1 MKLKTIKINE
11 IYDKGEK
18 MKKLLPIL
26 LLAVLLVIMMTGC
39 TTEEALGTG
48 MIVFLFVC
56 SGIIGIIFLLLF
68 VLWIITLV
76 DVAKRDSDEFPN
88 ATENTRI
95 IWLVVLIVTFI
106 VNFWWIAA
114 IVYYFVVMKK
124 MPRKK

>member
-1 MKLKTIKINE
+1 MSE
-11 IYDKGEK
+11 EKGRVVE

-26 LLAVLLVIMMTGC
+26 LLAVLLVIMVTGC

-56 SGIIGIIFLLLF
+56 TGIIVIIFLLLF

-76 DVAKRDSDEFPN
+76 DVIKRDKDEFPN

-95 IWLVVLIVTFI
+95 IWLVVLIVTFV

-114 IVYYFVVMKK
+114 IVYYFMVMKK

>member
-1 MKLKTIKINE
+1 
-11 IYDKGEK
+11 
-18 MKKLLPIL
+18 MKKLIPIL
-26 LLAVLLVIMMTGC
+26 LLAALLVVMVTGC
-39 TTEEALGTG
+39 TTEDALGTG

-56 SGIIGIIFLLLF
+56 GGIIGIIFLLLF

-76 DVAKRDSDEFPN
+76 DVIKRDADEFPN

-95 IWLVVLIVTFI
+95 IWLVVLIVTFV

-114 IVYYFVVMKK
+114 IVYYFMVMKK